1 LLQKNG
7 HHKKIRHYK
16 KTVTIKLKSVTMVTA
31 NGVKGGVVTPNG
43 EKKGI
48 SNALLT
54 LLIYLAFVIW
64 EKIHVTIS
72 SKNYLSNI
80 LLFPCSIINIHS
92 DIDVEQLLPIGD
104 LELNYELYL
113 TNRSMVDCLW
123 LISTLLAM
131 VVTSSLG
138 YLVL

>member
-1 LLQKNG
+1 
-7 HHKKIRHYK
+7 
-16 KTVTIKLKSVTMVTA
+16 VTA